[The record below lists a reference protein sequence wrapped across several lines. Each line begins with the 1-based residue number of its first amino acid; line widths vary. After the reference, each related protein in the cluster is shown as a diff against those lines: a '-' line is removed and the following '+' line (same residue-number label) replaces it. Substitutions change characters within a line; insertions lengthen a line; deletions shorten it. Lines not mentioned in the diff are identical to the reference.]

1 MIKFNPQD
9 FQGRQ
14 GSSIQRFGN
23 DLSDIQV
30 NLSKIATRV
39 QGNINKDS
47 ELSQQIEV
55 MEKRMGKSSERV
67 TSNTNAVE
75 ALKVGWYIKLL
86 LKLKNKNDNQFS
98 TKHLLLLD

>member
-30 NLSKIATRV
+30 YLSKIATRV
-39 QGNINKDS
+39 QGNTNKDS

-55 MEKRMGKSSERV
+55 MEKRMGTSSDRI
-67 TSNTNAVE
+67 TSNANAAE
-75 ALKVGWYIKLL
+75 ALKVGW
-86 LKLKNKNDNQFS
+86 
-98 TKHLLLLD
+98 

>member
-9 FQGRQ
+9 IQKRQ
-14 GSSIQRFGN
+14 EESMQTFGN
-23 DLSDIQV
+23 DLSEIQD
-30 NLSKIATRV
+30 NLLKLV
-39 QGNINKDS
+39 QGSANKDS

-55 MEKRMGKSSERV
+55 IKKRMGKSSDRI

-86 LKLKNKNDNQFS
+86 LKLKNKIDKQCS